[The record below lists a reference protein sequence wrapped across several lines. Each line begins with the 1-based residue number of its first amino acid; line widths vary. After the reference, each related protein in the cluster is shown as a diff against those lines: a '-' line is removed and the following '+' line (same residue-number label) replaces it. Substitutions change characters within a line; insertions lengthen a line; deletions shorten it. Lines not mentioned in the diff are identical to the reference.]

1 MTTFQSNSLSLT
13 GSCAESTL
21 SESVTDQ
28 ATTQEVDSAQDVLT
42 LHYVV
47 QQICVD
53 SVDYNIERKY
63 SRNKN
68 IKRKRA
74 QKSLLQ
80 QHYRRKLMYNQ
91 VDDRYPPMILLGDSS
106 RVHQR
111 RKSRLSFVTKCWSK
125 RRTAVVLF
133 SFSFSISPSPRLS
146 ISQSLN
152 LSTITVPGTDDDRD
166 DGTNYTILYHPKNE
180 TTEPHKYM
188 HAHTCNTRSVP
199 STVPIHKKLDTT
211 IIIKN

>member
-111 RKSRLSFVTKCWSK
+111 RKSRLSFVTKC
-125 RRTAVVLF
+125 
-133 SFSFSISPSPRLS
+133 
-146 ISQSLN
+146 
-152 LSTITVPGTDDDRD
+152 
-166 DGTNYTILYHPKNE
+166 
-180 TTEPHKYM
+180 
-188 HAHTCNTRSVP
+188 
-199 STVPIHKKLDTT
+199 
-211 IIIKN
+211 